1 MSQGS
6 RNKWDLSWIQQ
17 SRQGKTTN
25 FKMKGPLLF
34 TQQYFSDVQILPKLS
49 VSWRVKALN
58 QAEVLAS
65 MYISLL
71 LLQTSSL

>member
-6 RNKWDLSWIQQ
+6 RNKWNLSWIQQ

-25 FKMKGPLLF
+25 FEAKGPLLF
-34 TQQYFSDVQILPKLS
+34 TQQYFLDVQILLKLS
-49 VSWRVKALN
+49 VSRRVKALN

-71 LLQTSSL
+71 LLQTSLL